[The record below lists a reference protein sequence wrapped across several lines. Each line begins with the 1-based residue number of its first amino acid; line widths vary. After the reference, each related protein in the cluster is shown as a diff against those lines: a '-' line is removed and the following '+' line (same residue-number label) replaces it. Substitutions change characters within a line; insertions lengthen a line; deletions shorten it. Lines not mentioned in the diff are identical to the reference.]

1 MDFNRPV
8 RDGLTIRYINYIIIK
23 FILIGAKKLPSFTSM
38 YCIVFIRRNITFS
51 GIHNLEKTIVNVPRV
66 QNYGKNV

>member
-1 MDFNRPV
+1 
-8 RDGLTIRYINYIIIK
+8 
-23 FILIGAKKLPSFTSM
+23 M

-66 QNYGKNV
+66 QNYGKKINTTGNFTENHKKLKRDEKIRPK